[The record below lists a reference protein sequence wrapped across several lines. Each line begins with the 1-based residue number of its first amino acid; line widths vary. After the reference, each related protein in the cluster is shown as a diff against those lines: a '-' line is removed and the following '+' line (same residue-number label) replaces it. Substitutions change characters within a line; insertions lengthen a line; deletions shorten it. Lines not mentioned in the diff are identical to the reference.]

1 MKNVKRY
8 FLSFLAALSIVLLA
22 LGAVK
27 TFAVT
32 EGNTPGE
39 NDTYDIVLTKV
50 KLQDL
55 SGWPKQSGVNGTE
68 YTGQKL
74 TITDYF
80 GAGAETLPDVWF
92 EVHKYDESAPDHVGA
107 MATGTKVEGL
117 TDSNGQITFTGLKA
131 GKYVIVEKKEKSKL
145 SSQEQLAESKAVPM
159 EITLPVFKA
168 TGGWYKTGDDAVHV
182 YPKNTVDKPSINKV
196 VNDNDKHDTAN
207 IGVKKTFKVT
217 SKMPKGIEDYKVL
230 TFTDKM
236 SAGLTYKG
244 NLVVKKGSTVVNAS
258 EYDTAGT
265 SVDGTKGGT
274 VSVAFK
280 ESFIKTL
287 KADDVI
293 TITYDTVINEDAV
306 MGQPNPNDVKV
317 HYGTNPDFKKEE
329 KPSETPELHTG
340 GAKFIKNDKNST
352 PLAGAIFELQ
362 NTNGTKITWTD
373 DLIKAN
379 KEAIDAGK
387 FSTSGTAVSKTSST
401 AQPTAGQ
408 PIYLLSADDGTFE
421 IKGLAYGSANQK
433 HDDASAMTE
442 YQIKETKAPEGYA
455 LLQQVIKFK
464 VSHDSYSATNKVVK
478 VVNNKVTIPQTGG
491 IGSAL
496 VIAAGVL
503 VVGLGFI
510 AKRRS
515 AK

>member
-22 LGAVK
+22 LGADK
-27 TFAVT
+27 TFA
-32 EGNTPGE
+32 EDNTPGA
-39 NDTYDIVLTKV
+39 NDKYDIVLTKV
-50 KLQDL
+50 KMADL
-55 SGWPKQSGVNGTE
+55 TGWPKQSGVNGTE

-80 GAGAETLPDVWF
+80 GAGAETLEGVWF
-92 EVHKYDESAPDHVGA
+92 EVHEYDESAPDHVGV

-131 GKYVIVEKKEKSKL
+131 GKYMIVEKKEKSTLASK
-145 SSQEQLAESKAVPM
+145 EQLAKSAAVPM

-168 TGGWYKTGDDAVHV
+168 TGGWYKQGNDAVHV
-182 YPKNTVDKPSINKV
+182 YPKNTVDKPSIDKF
-196 VNDNDKHDTAN
+196 VNDSDKHDTAT
-207 IGVKKTFKVT
+207 IGEKKTFKVT
-217 SKMPKGIEDYKVL
+217 SKMPEGIADYKVL
-230 TFTDKM
+230 TYTDTF
-236 SAGLTYKG
+236 SAGLSYAG
-244 NLVVKKGSTVVNAS
+244 NLKVQKNGVDIPAASYNATVPTV
-258 EYDTAGT
+258 
-265 SVDGTKGGT
+265 GTKQATIT
-274 VSVAFK
+274 VQFK
-280 ESFIKTL
+280 EDYIKTL
-287 KADDVI
+287 TSND
-293 TITYDTVINEDAV
+293 TITMTYDATINEDAI
-306 MGQPNPNDVKV
+306 MGAANKNDVKV
-317 HYGTNPDFKKEE
+317 TYGTNPNVTKEE
-329 KPSETPELHTG
+329 KPTDTPELHTG
-340 GAKFIKNDKNST
+340 GAKFKKQSKEGNA
-352 PLAGAIFELQ
+352 LAGAIFELQ
-362 NTNGTKITWTD
+362 DSSGQPIKWTA

-379 KEAIDAGK
+379 ATAIADGK
-387 FSTSGTAVSKTSST
+387 FSTDATTVTPTSAT
-401 AQPTAGQ
+401 TQPTVGQ
-408 PIYLLSADDGTFE
+408 PIYLLSATDGTFE
-421 IKGLAYGSANQK
+421 IKGLAYGSANQN

-464 VSHDSYSATNKVVK
+464 VSHDSYSATNKVVT